1 VPSLQETVGA
11 RIRSLRKSKRWT
23 QEDLGAR
30 SGLDFTTIGAAERGQ
45 TSLSLKSLAR
55 VAGALEVDL
64 GWLVRQDETQT
75 GRSESAELLEDLL
88 GLLRQMGPRE
98 LRHVIDLVKAAQGY
112 LQASDAR
119 TSGRGRGASAKSGT

>member
-1 VPSLQETVGA
+1 MPSLQETVGA

-55 VAGALEVDL
+55 VAEALEVDL

-75 GRSESAELLEDLL
+75 GRSDSVELLEDLL
-88 GLLRQMGPRE
+88 ALLRPMGPRE
-98 LRHVIDLVKAAQGY
+98 LKHVIDLVKAAQGY
-112 LQASDAR
+112 LRTSDAR
-119 TSGRGRGASAKSGT
+119 TSSRGRGASAKSGT

>member
-1 VPSLQETVGA
+1 MDTRG
-11 RIRSLRKSKRWT
+11 
-23 QEDLGAR
+23 LGRAV
-30 SGLDFTTIGAAERGQ
+30 SLDFTTIGAAERGQ

>member
-1 VPSLQETVGA
+1 MPSLQETVGA

-55 VAGALEVDL
+55 VAEALEVDL

-75 GRSESAELLEDLL
+75 GRSDSVELLEDLL
-88 GLLRQMGPRE
+88 ALLRPMGPRE
-98 LRHVIDLVKAAQGY
+98 LKHVIDLVKAAQGY
-112 LQASDAR
+112 LRTSDAR
-119 TSGRGRGASAKSGT
+119 TSGRGASAKSGT